1 LLIIHPKITFLTSYS
16 FNSWKNVGKTNKS
29 KQIGELISFLLTVA
43 LCIFWTIP
51 VSFVASL
58 SNVEALTELLP
69 FLKAPVEN
77 YDWFSS
83 LLALL
88 APLILVVFISLLPT
102 ILLIFL
108 KFEGLIEVETMQH
121 PSLFSKL
128 ASFTV
133 LQTFFIVSK
142 EFLPSIYLVLLT
154 SHIEM
159 P

>member
-1 LLIIHPKITFLTSYS
+1 LTD
-16 FNSWKNVGKTNKS
+16 
-29 KQIGELISFLLTVA
+29 
-43 LCIFWTIP
+43 
-51 VSFVASL
+51 
-58 SNVEALTELLP
+58 LLP

-102 ILLIFL
+102 ILLIFH
-108 KFEGLIEVETMQH
+108 KFEGLIELETMQH

-142 EFLPSIYLVLLT
+142 EFLPSNLSGLLT

-159 P
+159 PWY